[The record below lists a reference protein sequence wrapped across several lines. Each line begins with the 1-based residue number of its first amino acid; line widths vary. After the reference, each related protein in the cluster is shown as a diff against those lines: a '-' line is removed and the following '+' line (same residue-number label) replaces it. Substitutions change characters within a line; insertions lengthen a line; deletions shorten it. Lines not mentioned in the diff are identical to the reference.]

1 MAKYVKYMGEFR
13 SRQGVRW
20 RAEIL
25 VEAEAEFPEAE
36 IGNLVFEGDEPIVIE
51 WGNTPKSHAVCSS
64 SATLRIESPGDRTY
78 TDLYSI
84 APGEIRLDIHR
95 DGQLYWSGTLDPEF
109 YEEPYERAANY
120 PVSLTF
126 SDLGILDRLNY
137 DLTGLQSLY
146 AILSNALERAG
157 LNYEG
162 IDYQSYCSTY
172 FSDIN
177 DNKPHPAT
185 IADLALRSDNFID
198 EDGSPKSLREVI
210 EGMLLPLGLRLIQRA
225 GKIYVYDLNGLWAA
239 TAKPKEIYWTS
250 DSQTL
255 SVDSVYNNVVIT
267 FSPYAEETTISSE
280 ITYTGDYSPE
290 KVNAHCFSD
299 YEQRGINYFSFSTD
313 YSQENK
319 PQGRFGDWDNIH
331 FTIFLSETE
340 GTGLAYLNPQARYA
354 HILPVVNG
362 PEETD
367 CIAWRVVAG
376 HASLK
381 YESESCHSLLND
393 VSPNLHQPLMKTH
406 RAYLPYLYEGQR
418 TSYYLRLTLPMLL
431 DMRYNPFTSAN
442 DNNESGYTEDLKANS
457 AWIFIPVKVNLYND
471 KGELTHHYINYKRTH
486 RGAQGNFTHAIRGGE
501 WIAADSEDKQHYCWL
516 EYYDPSG
523 EIKGTTAAGQWV
535 ENRQNIGR
543 PDNDGRITLEHN
555 LFSDYNMKFRIYES
569 FKAMPAGEF
578 IPYPPAGGYIEI
590 VVYTGVRGF
599 AWNERETATNNF
611 DAGWETPE
619 APPPGN
625 NLGWIPTY
633 ANKWV
638 DKKIYDHIRWM
649 LYKAPNLE
657 IVKNNLIFDAAEL
670 DDIEY
675 SGELNKDAKEELSM
689 NTICGTIAE
698 VSPTARGTYFHFSD
712 GRQVCELTRAEVTD
726 QAENLLIGTLYSQYA
741 GRMTIL
747 SGENEIDPGGLNLYS
762 EPNQPRE
769 TKFLMMAETQDVITD
784 TAETTFVEVRP
795 DNYER
800 RK

>member
-1 MAKYVKYMGEFR
+1 MAKYVKYMGEFL

-51 WGNTPKSHAVCSS
+51 WGNTPKSQAVCSS

-84 APGEIRLDIHR
+84 APGEIRLDIRR

-162 IDYQSYCSTY
+162 IDYKSYCSTY

-177 DNKPHPAT
+177 DDKPYPAT

-239 TAKPKEIYWTS
+239 ATTKEIYWTS

-290 KVNAHCFSD
+290 KVNAHYFLD
-299 YEQRGINYFSFSTD
+299 YEERGINYFSFATN
-313 YSQENK
+313 YSQEDRPGGIN
-319 PQGRFGDWDNIH
+319 GDWDNIH

-340 GTGLAYLNPQARYA
+340 GTGLAYLNSKARYA

-367 CIAWRVVAG
+367 CIAWKVVAG
-376 HASLK
+376 HHSLK
-381 YESESCHSLLND
+381 KGPQFCYNLLND
-393 VSPNLHQPLMKTH
+393 VSPNPVHPEILMKTH
-406 RAYLPYLYEGQR
+406 RAYLPYLYESQR
-418 TSYYLRLTLPMLL
+418 KPYYLRLTLPMLL
-431 DMRYNPFTSAN
+431 DMRYNPFSGDTDDN
-442 DNNESGYTEDLKANS
+442 DSDNQNQLKTYGT
-457 AWIFIPVKVNLYND
+457 WIFIPVKVNLYND
-471 KGELTHHYINYKRTH
+471 KGELTHHYINHHRTYL
-486 RGAQGNFTHAIRGGE
+486 GTQGNFTHAIRGGK

-543 PDNDGRITLEHN
+543 PDVGGRITIDDRF
-555 LFSDYNMKFRIYES
+555 FSKDNMKFRIYES

-599 AWNERETATNNF
+599 RWGENQSADNNF
-611 DAGWETPE
+611 SEGWDATKPDIQ
-619 APPPGN
+619 P
-625 NLGWIPTY
+625 NL
-633 ANKWV
+633 WV
-638 DKKIYDHIRWM
+638 RDKIYDKIRWM

-712 GRQVCELTRAEVTD
+712 GRQVRELTRAEVTD

-747 SGENEIDPGGLNLYS
+747 SGENEIDPDGLNLYS